1 MWRHKMKASKVVLF
15 FMLTATL
22 RTGGGAQQ
30 TEVPADMVLARASDY
45 VSKYEADLGNLI
57 GREEYVQSSVWM
69 DASVPPRVSRRMQRR
84 TSSDFLIIQ
93 VGSEWAALRK
103 VNRVDGIKVKETAP
117 AFDQAFDNSPEA
129 NAKLLDNFKRESTE
143 YNLGDVRREMNL
155 PTFALH
161 VLRKNEITRFS
172 FDRAGTAKIDGV
184 QTWKIRFRETAGPT
198 LVVGD
203 KGQMLNSKGMLWIE
217 PETGRVLQTE
227 FEVENS
233 YASPRV
239 NADILVT
246 YTAGKNV
253 NVLVP
258 VSMSEH
264 YESAYNN
271 VECRADYS
279 NFRPFEVDVKFE
291 IAEPK

>member
-1 MWRHKMKASKVVLF
+1 MKASKVVLF
-15 FMLTATL
+15 FILSVTLATG
-22 RTGGGAQQ
+22 TVAQQ
-30 TEVPADMVLARASDY
+30 TEIPPDTVLLRASDY

-57 GREEYVQSSVWM
+57 GTEEYLQSSVWM
-69 DASVPPRVSRRMQRR
+69 DASVPPRVSKRMQRR

-93 VGSEWAALRK
+93 VGNEWSALRK
-103 VNRVDGIKVKETAP
+103 VNRVDGAKVKETAP

-129 NAKLLDNFKRESTE
+129 NAKLLDNFKRDSTE

-161 VLRKNEITRFS
+161 VLRKNEITRFT
-172 FDRAGTAKIDGV
+172 FDRAGTAKVDGI

-198 LVVGD
+198 LVVGE
-203 KGQMLNSKGMLWIE
+203 KGQTLNSKGTLWIE

-239 NADILVT
+239 KADIVVT
-246 YTAGKNV
+246 YGTGKNV
-253 NVLVP
+253 NILVP
-258 VSMSEH
+258 VSMSER

>member
-1 MWRHKMKASKVVLF
+1 MKASKVVLF
-15 FMLTATL
+15 FILTATL
-22 RTGGGAQQ
+22 RTGGAAQQ
-30 TEVPADMVLARASDY
+30 TEIPAEMVLSRASDY

-93 VGSEWAALRK
+93 VGNEWAALRK
-103 VNRVDGIKVKETAP
+103 VNRVDGIKVIETAP

-161 VLRKNEITRFS
+161 VLRKNEITRFA

-184 QTWKIRFRETAGPT
+184 QTWKIRFRETSGPT
-198 LVVGD
+198 LVIGD

-227 FEVENS
+227 FEVENA
-233 YASPRV
+233 YTSPRV

-246 YTAGKNV
+246 YAAGKNV

-258 VSMSEH
+258 VSMNER

>member
-1 MWRHKMKASKVVLF
+1 MKASKVVLF
-15 FMLTATL
+15 FILTATL
-22 RTGGGAQQ
+22 RTGGAAQQ
-30 TEVPADMVLARASDY
+30 TEIPAEMVLARASDY

-57 GREEYVQSSVWM
+57 GREQYVQSSVWM
-69 DASVPPRVSRRMQRR
+69 DASVPPRVSKRVQRR

-103 VNRVDGIKVKETAP
+103 VNTVDGIKIKETAP

-129 NAKLLDNFKRESTE
+129 NARLLDNFKHESTE
-143 YNLGDVRREMNL
+143 YNLGDVRREMNV

-161 VLRKNEITRFS
+161 VLRKSEITRFT
-172 FDRAGTAKIDGV
+172 FDRSGTAKIAGI

-227 FEVENS
+227 FEVENP

-246 YTAGKNV
+246 YGAGKNV
-253 NVLVP
+253 NILVP
-258 VSMSEH
+258 VSMNER

-279 NFRPFEVDVKFE
+279 KFRPFEVDVKFD

>member
-1 MWRHKMKASKVVLF
+1 MKPSKVFLF
-15 FMLTATL
+15 FILTVTL
-22 RTGGGAQQ
+22 RTGGTSQQ
-30 TEVPADMVLARASDY
+30 TEIPAEMVLARASDY

-69 DASVPPRVSRRMQRR
+69 DASVPPRVSKRMQRR

-103 VNRVDGIKVKETAP
+103 VNSVDGIKIKETAR

-129 NAKLLDNFKRESTE
+129 NARLLDNFKHESTE
-143 YNLGDVRREMNL
+143 YNLGDVRREMNV

-161 VLRKNEITRFS
+161 VLRKSEITRFT
-172 FDRAGTAKIDGV
+172 FDRAGTAKIDGI

-227 FEVENS
+227 FEVENP

-246 YTAGKNV
+246 YGAGKNV
-253 NVLVP
+253 NILVP
-258 VSMSEH
+258 VSMNER
-264 YESAYNN
+264 YESGYNN

>member
-1 MWRHKMKASKVVLF
+1 MKASTVVLF
-15 FMLTATL
+15 FILTATL
-22 RTGGGAQQ
+22 RTGGAAQQ
-30 TEVPADMVLARASDY
+30 TEIPVEMVLARASDY

-57 GREEYVQSSVWM
+57 GTEEYVQSSVWM
-69 DASVPPRVSRRMQRR
+69 DASVPPKVSKRMQRR
-84 TSSDFLIIQ
+84 TSSDVLIIQ
-93 VGSEWAALRK
+93 VGNEWAALRK
-103 VNRVDGIKVKETAP
+103 VNRVDGIKPKETAP

-129 NAKLLDNFKRESTE
+129 NAKLLDNFKRESTQ

-161 VLRKNEITRFS
+161 VLRKNEITRFT
-172 FDRAGTAKIDGV
+172 FDRAGTAKIDSI

-203 KGQMLNSKGMLWIE
+203 KGQMLNSKGMMWIE

-227 FEVENS
+227 FEVENP

-239 NADILVT
+239 NADILVK
-246 YTAGKNV
+246 YSAGKNV
-253 NVLVP
+253 NILVP
-258 VSMSEH
+258 VSMNER
-264 YESAYNN
+264 YESTYNN

-291 IAEPK
+291 IAEPKQ